1 MHPAVYLVIFVPIW
15 LLIMSTQRRQRHR
28 ATMVARRLNNK
39 GETIHML
46 EIAKRFLNVEC
57 VVYLFDGNT
66 ISGTVTEINNSALL
80 IKKSCGECEA
90 INLGYVTR
98 IREYPKNKKGKKKSV
113 IAD

>member
-1 MHPAVYLVIFVPIW
+1 MHPAIYLCIFLP
-15 LLIMSTQRRQRHR
+15 LLISILSNQRRQRQG

-46 EIAKRFLNVEC
+46 EIAKRFLDVEC

-66 ISGTVTEINNSALL
+66 VSGTVTEISDGALL

-90 INLGYVTR
+90 VNIGYVTR

-113 IAD
+113 VFD